1 MLFIK
6 KFGLVFSTI
15 HIYYLSFKSILEKN
29 QKTKK
34 ILFI

>member
-1 MLFIK
+1 MSFIK
-6 KFGLVFSTI
+6 KHGLVFSTI
-15 HIYYLSFKSILEKN
+15 HIYYLSFEIILEKN